1 MPCTHPNSIAP
12 AKGKQRAHETD
23 SKESAV
29 EVAEKAR
36 GRQEGSA
43 KRGDEDGLPAFYFDQ
58 EVGGGSPPPNLN
70 HHCLVAEGKEAPGA
84 GGRWVPA
91 RPFSQ

>member
-58 EVGGGSPPPNLN
+58 EVGGGSPPPT
-70 HHCLVAEGKEAPGA
+70 
-84 GGRWVPA
+84 
-91 RPFSQ
+91 